1 MEVPQDQLDK
11 VFEEDEVL
19 QGLMAE
25 GDTIL
30 VRYERDMKKR
40 AALAIEVHDLWI
52 SQRKESKRLES
63 EANRNKRRFATLR
76 KKKKPPH
83 MLEMQRRIT
92 RRKGV
97 LRKRE
102 LKRFLA
108 TQRDSFLK
116 QWNENQN

>member
-11 VFEEDEVL
+11 VFVEDEVL
-19 QGLMAE
+19 QALLAE
-25 GDTIL
+25 EAGII

-40 AALAIEVHDLWI
+40 AALAVEVHDLWI

-63 EANRNKRRFATLR
+63 EANKNKRRFATLR

-108 TQRDSFLK
+108 TQKDSFLK
-116 QWNENQN
+116 KWNENQN

>member
-1 MEVPQDQLDK
+1 MEVPQDQLEK
-11 VFEEDEVL
+11 VFGEDEVL
-19 QGLMAE
+19 QKLLAE
-25 GDTIL
+25 EADIL

-40 AALAIEVHDLWI
+40 AALAVEVHDLWI

-63 EANRNKRRFATLR
+63 EATKNKRRFATLR

-83 MLEMQRRIT
+83 MLEMRRRIT

-108 TQRDSFLK
+108 TQKDSFLK
-116 QWNENQN
+116 IWNENQN